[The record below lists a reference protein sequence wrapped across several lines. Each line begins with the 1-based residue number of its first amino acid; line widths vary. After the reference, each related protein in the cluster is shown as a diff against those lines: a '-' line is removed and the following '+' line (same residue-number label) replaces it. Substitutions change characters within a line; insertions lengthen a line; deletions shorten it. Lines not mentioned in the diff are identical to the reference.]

1 MVYDYVITLKKPN
14 YRFVD
19 QVSLLMLFFAVAVF
33 GYSYYMHLKTGINYL
48 IFGVLVLLTSLFS
61 FLKKSRTGSS
71 YFRWPL
77 LIAAVGWLALHNIW
91 MAILFAAAGLLER
104 QVKFPQ
110 EIGFSEKEIA
120 FNSFPKKKLQWN
132 EVSNAVI
139 KDGLITIDQKN
150 NKLFQKEIDS
160 GVSPAV
166 EKEFNEFC
174 RRHLDKG
181 LTLADDNDEKLTI
194 DR

>member
-1 MVYDYVITLKKPN
+1 MVYDYVITLKKPD
-14 YRFVD
+14 YKSVD

-33 GYSYYMHLKTGINYL
+33 AYSYYVHPKTGINYL
-48 IFGVLVLLTSLFS
+48 IFAVLVLLTALFN
-61 FLKKSRTGSS
+61 FIKKWRTGAA

-77 LIAAVGWLALHNIW
+77 LLAAIGWLALHNIW

-120 FNSFPKKKLQWN
+120 FNSFPKRKLQWN
-132 EVSNAVI
+132 EISNAII

-160 GVSPAV
+160 EVSATV

-174 RRHLDKG
+174 RRQINKD
-181 LTLADDNDEKLTI
+181 LTGEHELTV

>member
-1 MVYDYVITLKKPN
+1 MVYDYVITLKKSD
-14 YRFVD
+14 YKFVD

-33 GYSYYMHLKTGINYL
+33 GYSYYVHPKTGVHYL
-48 IFGVLVLLTSLFS
+48 IFVALVLLTSLFS
-61 FLKKSRTGSS
+61 FLKKSRTGSA
-71 YFRWPL
+71 YFRSPL

-110 EIGFSEKEIA
+110 EIGFSENEIA
-120 FNSFPKKKLQWN
+120 FNSFPKRKLHWN

-150 NKLFQKEIDS
+150 NRLFQKEIDS

-174 RRHLDKG
+174 KRQLGRE
-181 LTLADDNDEKLTI
+181 LTDGGEEKLTV